1 MLPVGCKTR
10 KRDIVAVL
18 VVAAEVKVVAKV
30 KVSLVDG
37 VCVEGLAAAQAK
49 DSGEHLS
56 RRDVKGLMFSSPFY
70 LLACLRQGNFCFFC
84 TLNVCLVV
92 IYTSTLKQAYI
103 CYRC

>member
-1 MLPVGCKTR
+1 MLPVGSKTR

-18 VVAAEVKVVAKV
+18 VVAAEVKVAVKV

-56 RRDVKGLMFSSPFY
+56 RRDVKGIITTICNMLL
-70 LLACLRQGNFCFFC
+70 LLAFNPLTPTVAIRVQ
-84 TLNVCLVV
+84 L
-92 IYTSTLKQAYI
+92 
-103 CYRC
+103 